1 MAAPLFEHLDE
12 ILLQLRAAAAR
23 LALFLDFDGTLVP
36 FASHPDDVQ
45 LSPPIS
51 RVLKAAASIPGVLVG
66 IISGRELADVRD
78 RVGLPELIYAG
89 NHGLEIRGPGLEFR
103 HPTAEAAREILRRIS
118 DELQVLLG
126 SVAGV
131 LVENKGLTASV
142 HVRLVADH
150 AREHVRRIVDG
161 VVDSRADT
169 FVRTDGQLVYEVRPR
184 AEWNKG
190 SAVRWILD
198 RVAAASSRAVYIG
211 DDRTDED
218 AFAALPG
225 GITIKVGRSTTLARY
240 QIAGC
245 EDVLRFLQRWVDEA
259 AAKQAAR

>member
-1 MAAPLFEHLDE
+1 MAAPFFEHLDE
-12 ILLQLRAAAAR
+12 ILLQLRAAAR

-45 LSPPIS
+45 LAPDIS

-103 HPTAEAAREILRRIS
+103 HPTAEATRDMLRRIS
-118 DELQVLLG
+118 DELRVLLG

-142 HVRLVADH
+142 HVRLVADQD
-150 AREHVRRIVDG
+150 REHVRRIVDG
-161 VVDSRADT
+161 VVDSRAEA

-184 AEWNKG
+184 VEWNKG

-198 RVAAASSRAVYIG
+198 RASVASSRAVYIG

-225 GITIKVGRSTTLARY
+225 GITIKVGRSTTTLARF
-240 QIAGC
+240 QVSGC